1 MAKIQLSSGSA
12 SSSTHHLTQPSQ
24 TIDRRSVVRPTNLAI
39 EEAARSAQA
48 HTPETSTA
56 QPSRLV
62 NLRIHAADL
71 VSAQNE
77 STSSTNPSQPR
88 SFVPNVVELGDDSCK
103 QPADLPP
110 TDLNKMV
117 PAEAPTNYAP
127 AVISSMP
134 TEMIVTQETTVFS
147 ASAGQTSTISAQDL
161 AMNIAADYAAA
172 NLGAVETE
180 ASDTSIDTIAR
191 ATSEAIAAI
200 RSATNPEEIA
210 AQVASLQTFA
220 ENIKSSSSA
229 PEMLELSDTIDKF
242 LEVAMK
248 STKIQ
253 EEVQKKSSQK
263 TRAKSPATDT
273 SLPATIKA
281 SAKAPTKTTPRVAS
295 KPRVAVAKT
304 TKPATRRPARTN
316 SRTRSSMVTDED
328 LALRKALRNVAAMD
342 GEAEAKPARRPV
354 VKKRGNG
361 KRLVLAFFCALLCV
375 VGIVYFVGSSIPDIS
390 VKVAAIQTGIEASY
404 PSYVPRDYSLSDIN
418 SEDGKIT
425 MTFKGPEKATFTL
438 TEEKSS
444 WDSTALLRN
453 YVEPTWQTNYIT
465 THEQGITIYISGAN
479 AAWVNG
485 GVLYKINASNNTL
498 TKKQLRNIV
507 TSM

>member
-281 SAKAPTKTTPRVAS
+281 RTL
-295 KPRVAVAKT
+295 
-304 TKPATRRPARTN
+304 PAH
-316 SRTRSSMVTDED
+316 
-328 LALRKALRNVAAMD
+328 LR
-342 GEAEAKPARRPV
+342 
-354 VKKRGNG
+354 
-361 KRLVLAFFCALLCV
+361 
-375 VGIVYFVGSSIPDIS
+375 
-390 VKVAAIQTGIEASY
+390 
-404 PSYVPRDYSLSDIN
+404 
-418 SEDGKIT
+418 
-425 MTFKGPEKATFTL
+425 
-438 TEEKSS
+438 
-444 WDSTALLRN
+444 
-453 YVEPTWQTNYIT
+453 
-465 THEQGITIYISGAN
+465 
-479 AAWVNG
+479 
-485 GVLYKINASNNTL
+485 
-498 TKKQLRNIV
+498 
-507 TSM
+507 